1 VKITTFE
8 DIKAWQASRVLAK
21 MVYDAVKSNRDCSN
35 NYKFRE
41 QIQSAA
47 VSVVSNIA
55 EGFSRR
61 TTKEF
66 IQFLFIA
73 KGSAAEVQSQL
84 YVALDQGYIN
94 QEKFNELYSKSDEVA
109 RLLSGFVQY
118 LLKAERQTQ
127 KTQYTQRTQETQI
140 TGEEWTKGG

>member
-47 VSVVSNIA
+47 VSVMSNIA

-61 TTKEF
+61 TAKEF